1 MSYISVNTEIKEIYN
16 DVKGSL
22 MSSEYSSVSSLSQAT
37 ESHSLASNP
46 IVSIKA
52 YYETTGADYAVWSK
66 QLNMH
71 FGYWIW
77 GTNPFKREAQLQN
90 LTKLVFGRLN
100 LRLNIPERVG
110 DFGCGYGATARYLVN
125 AQPNVTVSA
134 ITIVPSQVREGKL
147 QNEAQGLSSRIAM
160 IEANYTNTDLQ
171 DNSLDA
177 AYAIESACHGA
188 GKDKAAL
195 LSEMVRTLKPGAS
208 LVIADGFRTARPLP
222 VWLQGAY
229 RRFCDGWA
237 LPEMVH
243 IDPVRLKL
251 QELGCYDI
259 VFTDISW
266 RVAPSVAH
274 IPWVASLHTI
284 RELWRGKGKLE
295 SWRKK
300 HIEASVLT
308 MLLGLALPWF
318 RYGILTARKR

>member
-1 MSYISVNTEIKEIYN
+1 
-16 DVKGSL
+16 
-22 MSSEYSSVSSLSQAT
+22 MSSEYLSVSSFSQT
-37 ESHSLASNP
+37 IESQLPTINP
-46 IVSIKA
+46 LLDVKA
-52 YYETTGADYAVWSK
+52 YYETTGTDYSVWSK

-71 FGYWIW
+71 FGYWAW
-77 GTNPFKREAQLQN
+77 GTNPFRREAQLRN
-90 LTKLVFGRLN
+90 LTELVLGRLS
-100 LRLNIPERVG
+100 LKPNISAQVG
-110 DFGCGYGATARYLVN
+110 DFGCGYGTTARYLAN

-134 ITIVPSQVREGKL
+134 ITIVPSQVREGKV
-147 QNEAQGLSSRIAM
+147 QNEAQGLNNRVVM
-160 IEANYTNTDLQ
+160 IEADYTNTDLQ

-195 LSEMVRTLKPGAS
+195 LVEMVRALKPGAS
-208 LVIADGFRTARPLP
+208 LVIADGFRTVRPLP
-222 VWLQGAY
+222 QWLQGAY

-243 IDPVRLKL
+243 IEPVTLRLE
-251 QELGCYDI
+251 ELGCYDI
-259 VFTDISW
+259 EFTDISW

-284 RELWRGKGKLE
+284 RELWRGRGKLE
-295 SWRKK
+295 PWRKK

-318 RYGILTARKR
+318 RYGILTAKKR